1 MRSLILGENCHNRR
15 HFPGYDIPRGCNEL
29 FARDPKL
36 SIEALQTQ
44 RASLRSLTYCTA
56 VSQYGGRTVFKTAK
70 PVDGG
75 FADFL
80 ALESVRLI
88 GTCPLFEQ
96 AVMSMQSPPNLKSLF
111 LRTGRPFQF
120 DYKSLENRTGL
131 DLTDIPFLRAP
142 SVSITPTLESLEIV
156 YHDNYALAIH
166 LSARNGPERAI
177 IREAGKAV
185 SKSNITLRV
194 HTSVSEQGRSYFPPF
209 LYGEEEPGLELV
221 FDGKAF
227 VGRFSELDAPVEKL
241 MKNT

>member
-1 MRSLILGENCHNRR
+1 
-15 HFPGYDIPRGCNEL
+15 
-29 FARDPKL
+29 
-36 SIEALQTQ
+36 
-44 RASLRSLTYCTA
+44 
-56 VSQYGGRTVFKTAK
+56 
-70 PVDGG
+70 
-75 FADFL
+75 
-80 ALESVRLI
+80 
-88 GTCPLFEQ
+88 
-96 AVMSMQSPPNLKSLF
+96 MSMQSPPNLQSLF

-142 SVSITPTLESLEIV
+142 SVSITPTLENLEVV

-166 LSARNGPERAI
+166 LSGNGPERVI
-177 IREAGKAV
+177 IREAAKAV

-194 HTSVSEQGRSYFPPF
+194 YTTVSELGRSYFPPF

-241 MKNT
+241 MKDT